1 MQTTTLGRGGPVVS
15 RAGLGLMGMSG
26 IYGQADDQESLAT
39 IHAAL
44 DAGITL
50 LDTGDFYG
58 MGHNELLLRDAL
70 RRGVRRES
78 VFIQVK
84 FGGQRDPSGAFVGHD
99 ASPAAAKNSLAYTLT
114 RLGTD
119 YVDLYQPARLDPQVP
134 IEDTVGAIAEMVQ
147 AGYVR
152 HIGLSEVGADT
163 IRRAHAVHPIAALQI
178 EYSLMSRGIEAE
190 ILPAVR
196 ELGISVTA
204 YGILSRG
211 LLSSGTARLAPGDPR
226 TRFPRFSG
234 ENHARN
240 LELLVAL
247 EAIADRARGDRRPA
261 GHRLGGLARRGHH
274 PADRHQAPGPAGRG
288 PEGARPDAERGRP
301 GRGRGRRPGRR
312 GRRGP
317 LRPGPGRRP
326 RQRALAPWPVTAA
339 RSVRSARGDQP
350 GIWPGWPLGRGR
362 CGTWPLAGVVRSQLP
377 NVPPRPHLLAGR

>member
-1 MQTTTLGRGGPVVS
+1 MIDTTTLGRGGPVVS

-26 IYGQADDQESLAT
+26 IYGRADDAESIAT
-39 IHAAL
+39 IHAAI

-70 RRGVRRES
+70 RGRDRDG

-84 FGGQRDPSGAFVGHD
+84 FGGQRDPSGAFIGHD
-99 ASPAAAKNSLAYTLT
+99 ASPANVKTSLAYTLT

-119 YVDLYQPARLDPQVP
+119 HVDLYQPARLDPRVP

-152 HIGLSEVGADT
+152 YIGLSETGADT

-178 EYSLMSRGIEAE
+178 EYSLVSRGIEAR
-190 ILPAVR
+190 ILPTVR

-211 LLSSGTARLAPGDPR
+211 LLSSGTARLAPDDPR
-226 TRFPRFSG
+226 RRFPRFRD

-240 LELLVAL
+240 LELLAEL
-247 EAIADRARGDRRPA
+247 ETMA
-261 GHRLGGLARRGHH
+261 
-274 PADRHQAPGPAGRG
+274 AGR
-288 PEGARPDAERGRP
+288 D
-301 GRGRGRRPGRR
+301 
-312 GRRGP
+312 
-317 LRPGPGRRP
+317 
-326 RQRALAPWPVTAA
+326 VTAA
-339 RSVRSARGDQP
+339 ELAIAWVASRGTDIIPLIGTKRRDRLAEALQALDLGLSVDELAAIEAAVPDGAVAGDRYDAAQM
-350 GIWPGWPLGRGR
+350 GALDSER
-362 CGTWPLAGVVRSQLP
+362 
-377 NVPPRPHLLAGR
+377 